1 MSSESTELGNTKRLA
16 SLDQFRG
23 YTVLG
28 MMLVN
33 FLGAYSACPKI
44 FKHTNDYCSYADTI
58 MPHFFF
64 AVGFAMRLTYG
75 RKYFPT
81 DGWYAA
87 SRMIRRLL
95 GLLLVSFLVYH
106 ASVPAKTWDE
116 FIELGWWGVVST
128 PLKREWFQTLTHIA
142 VTSLWILPVAPFRS
156 SIRWGWLAVSAS
168 LHAILSYWFNFEWI
182 HTSPSAIDGGPLGFL
197 SWAIPTLLGTM
208 ACDWYLDQT
217 SVKNVIKK
225 TAWCAVAFMLIG
237 YVLSCGTR
245 FYDLKVKGSAV
256 AAVVAPP
263 QKLAESPVIPTA
275 EQVADWV
282 KSPFGSQFAEPPF
295 VPPPGT
301 DQRQGN
307 YWMMSQKAGSISY
320 QIFAAGLSLALFN
333 LFFLINDVWGRQLPL
348 FRTFGTN
355 ALIVYVLHGIV
366 IDAVRPFVPKDAPIW
381 YVLCAMVTF
390 FIVSWVMVRHLER
403 QKVFFRV

>member
-1 MSSESTELGNTKRLA
+1 MTMEPTEPSNTKRLA

-23 YTVLG
+23 YTVIG

-33 FLGAYSACPKI
+33 FLGAYSVCPRI
-44 FKHTNDYCSYADTI
+44 LKHTNDYCSYADTI

-75 RKYFPT
+75 RKYFPA

-87 SRMIRRLL
+87 SRMVRRIF

-106 ASVPAKTWDE
+106 ASIPAKTWDE
-116 FIELGWWGVVST
+116 FVDLGWWGVVST

-142 VTSLWILPVAPFRS
+142 VTSLWILPVASLRS

-168 LHAILSYWFNFEWI
+168 LHVIMSYCFNFEWV
-182 HTSPSAIDGGPLGFL
+182 HSAPSGIDGGPLGFL
-197 SWAIPTLLGTM
+197 SWAAPTLLGTI

-217 SVKNVIKK
+217 SVKSVIKK
-225 TAWCAVAFMLIG
+225 SAWCGLIFMLVG
-237 YVLSCGTR
+237 YLLSCGTR
-245 FYDLKVKGSAV
+245 FYDVRETDSIV
-256 AAVVAPP
+256 NSVVEKQ
-263 QKLAESPVIPTA
+263 QKRATSPVLPTSD
-275 EQVADWV
+275 QVAEWS
-282 KSPFGSQFAEPPF
+282 KSSIVSRFAEIPF
-295 VPPPGT
+295 VPPPSA
-301 DQRQGN
+301 DQRQWN

-333 LFFLINDVWGRQLPL
+333 LFFLVNDVWGKQWSL

-355 ALIVYVLHGIV
+355 ALFAYVLHGIV
-366 IDAVRPFVPKDAPIW
+366 IDAIKPFVPKDAPLW
-381 YVLCAMVTF
+381 YLLAALVAFL
-390 FIVSWVMVRHLER
+390 IVSWLIMRHLER

>member
-1 MSSESTELGNTKRLA
+1 MSSESTEPNSTKRLA

-33 FLGAYSACPKI
+33 FLGAYSACPRI
-44 FKHTNDYCSYADTI
+44 LKHTNDYCSYADTI

-75 RKYFPT
+75 RKYFPA
-81 DGWYAA
+81 DGWHAA
-87 SRMIRRLL
+87 SRMVRRIL

-116 FIELGWWGVVST
+116 FVELGWWGVVAT

-142 VTSLWILPVAPFRS
+142 VTSLWILPVVPLRS

-168 LHAILSYWFNFEWI
+168 LHAILSYWFNFEWV
-182 HTSPSAIDGGPLGFL
+182 HTSPGAIDGGPLGFL
-197 SWAIPTLLGTM
+197 SWAIPTLLGTI
-208 ACDWYLDQT
+208 ACDWYLEQT
-217 SVKNVIKK
+217 SVKIATKK
-225 TAWCAVAFMLIG
+225 AIWCALAFMLSG

-245 FYDLKVKGSAV
+245 FYDVKAKDSAV
-256 AAVVAPP
+256 DAGGGPP
-263 QKLAESPVIPTA
+263 QKLAMNPVIPTVDQL
-275 EQVADWV
+275 EDWIKRPV
-282 KSPFGSQFAEPPF
+282 GSQFAEPPLF
-295 VPPPGT
+295 PPPNA
-301 DQRQGN
+301 DQRKWN

-333 LFFLINDVWGRQLPL
+333 LFFLMNDFWGRQLPI

-390 FIVSWVMVRHLER
+390 FVVSWVVVRHFER

>member
-1 MSSESTELGNTKRLA
+1 MSSESTEPSSTKRLA

-33 FLGAYSACPKI
+33 FLGAYQACPRI
-44 FKHTNDYCSYADTI
+44 LKHTNDYCSYADTI

-75 RKYFPT
+75 RKYFPM
-81 DGWYAA
+81 DGWFAA
-87 SRMIRRLL
+87 SRMVRRIL

-106 ASVPAKTWDE
+106 ASVPAKTWEE
-116 FIELGWWGVVST
+116 FSALGWWGVVST

-142 VTSLWILPVAPFRS
+142 VTSLWILPVVPLRS
-156 SIRWGWLAVSAS
+156 SIRWTWLVVSTS
-168 LHAILSYWFNFEWI
+168 LHALLSFWFNFEWI
-182 HTSPSAIDGGPLGFL
+182 HSSPSAIDGGPLGFL
-197 SWAIPTLLGTM
+197 SWAIPTLLGTI
-208 ACDWYLDQT
+208 ACDWYLEQT
-217 SVKNVIKK
+217 PVKHLVKK
-225 TAWCAVAFMLIG
+225 AMSCAAVFMLVG
-237 YVLSCGTR
+237 YAMSCATR
-245 FYDLKVKGSAV
+245 FYDIRDTNLIADGVNSPPPKLSA
-256 AAVVAPP
+256 
-263 QKLAESPVIPTA
+263 SPVVPK
-275 EQVADWV
+275 ADQWAKWA
-282 KSPFGSQFAEPPF
+282 KSPLGTQLAEPPF
-295 VPPPGT
+295 VPPPNAER
-301 DQRQGN
+301 RQWN

-333 LFFLINDVWGRQLPL
+333 LFFLINDIWGRQWSL

-366 IDAVRPFVPKDAPIW
+366 IDAIRPFVPKDAPLW
-381 YVLCAMVTF
+381 YLLGALVAF
-390 FIVSWVMVRHLER
+390 FIVSWVVVRHLER

>member
-1 MSSESTELGNTKRLA
+1 MSSESTEPSSTKRLA

-33 FLGAYSACPKI
+33 FLGAYQACPRI
-44 FKHTNDYCSYADTI
+44 LKHTNDYCSYADTI

-75 RKYFPT
+75 RKYFPA
-81 DGWYAA
+81 DGWFAA
-87 SRMIRRLL
+87 SRMVRRIL

-106 ASVPAKTWDE
+106 ASVPAKTWEE
-116 FIELGWWGVVST
+116 FSALGWWGVVST

-142 VTSLWILPVAPFRS
+142 VTSLWILPVVPLRS
-156 SIRWGWLAVSAS
+156 SIRWTWLVVSTS
-168 LHAILSYWFNFEWI
+168 LHALLSFWFNFEWI
-182 HTSPSAIDGGPLGFL
+182 HSSPGAIDGGPLGFL
-197 SWAIPTLLGTM
+197 SWAIPTLLGTI
-208 ACDWYLDQT
+208 ACDWYLEQT
-217 SVKNVIKK
+217 PMKQLVKK
-225 TAWCAVAFMLIG
+225 AMSCAAVFMLVG
-237 YVLSCGTR
+237 YAMSCATR
-245 FYDLKVKGSAV
+245 FYDIRDTNLIADAVNSPPPKLSA
-256 AAVVAPP
+256 
-263 QKLAESPVIPTA
+263 SPVLPTA
-275 EQVADWV
+275 DQWAEWA
-282 KSPFGSQFAEPPF
+282 KSPLGTQFAEPPF
-295 VPPPGT
+295 VPPPNAER
-301 DQRQGN
+301 RQWN

-333 LFFLINDVWGRQLPL
+333 LFFLVNDIWGRQWSL

-366 IDAVRPFVPKDAPIW
+366 IDAIRPFVPKDAPLW
-381 YVLCAMVTF
+381 YLLGALVAF
-390 FIVSWVMVRHLER
+390 FIVSWVVVRHLER

>member
-1 MSSESTELGNTKRLA
+1 MTMESTEPSSTKRLA

-33 FLGAYSACPKI
+33 FLGAYSVCPKI
-44 FKHTNDYCSYADTI
+44 LKHTNDYCSYADTI

-75 RKYFPT
+75 RKYFPA
-81 DGWYAA
+81 DGWHAA
-87 SRMIRRLL
+87 SRIVRRIL

-106 ASVPAKTWDE
+106 ASVPAKTWNE
-116 FIELGWWGVVST
+116 FTDLGWWGVIST

-142 VTSLWILPVAPFRS
+142 VTSLWILPVVPLRS

-168 LHAILSYWFNFEWI
+168 LHAILSYWFNFEWV
-182 HTSPSAIDGGPLGFL
+182 HSAPGGIDGGPLGFL

-217 SVKNVIKK
+217 SWKSVIKK
-225 TAWCAVAFMLIG
+225 SAGCAMAFMLVG
-237 YVLSCGTR
+237 YLLSCGTR
-245 FYDLKVKGSAV
+245 FYDVRENSNAV
-256 AAVVAPP
+256 NTVVEKQ
-263 QKLAESPVIPTA
+263 QKLATSPVLPTSD
-275 EQVADWV
+275 QVAEWN
-282 KSPFGSQFAEPPF
+282 KSSISSRFAEIPF
-295 VPPPGT
+295 VPPPSA
-301 DQRQGN
+301 DQRQWN

-333 LFFLINDVWGRQLPL
+333 LFFLVNDVSGRQFSL

-355 ALIVYVLHGIV
+355 ALIAYVLHGIV
-366 IDAVRPFVPKDAPIW
+366 IDAVRPFVPKDAPVW
-381 YVLCAMVTF
+381 YVLGALVAF
-390 FIVSWVMVRHLER
+390 FIVSWVVVRHLER